1 MSDPWLDAIE
11 SSLDNGD
18 VPPYV
23 TNKMILAALRIM
35 DDKMDTQGAA
45 CQAQGV
51 RIGLMERWQS
61 KASGAIKAATLLGG
75 SGLLITLL
83 KIVGVF

>member
-35 DDKMDTQGAA
+35 DDKMDIQGEV
-45 CQAQGV
+45 CQGHGK
-51 RIGLMERWQS
+51 RIGLLERWQS
-61 KASGAIKAATLLGG
+61 RANGGIAVAMFLGG
-75 SGLLITLL
+75 GGLLITLL
-83 KIVGVF
+83 KLLGI